1 MNRLSFVF
9 VLAALWLSGC
19 SGAVRNAVP
28 TQSVQPASAMHARST
43 LNRQPF
49 TYSVNPKASFVGDLN
64 FSNCATAP
72 ATLLCA
78 TPSTIRRVYAF
89 PNSLQ
94 GTGETIVVVDAFGSP
109 TIQND
114 LKTFDTQF
122 HLPNPKLTVL
132 KINNPPAFVPTNSNQ
147 VNWAIETT
155 LDVEWAH
162 AAAPGANIVLVVA
175 HDDGDDGIVQAEEA
189 AIKRHLGSVVSL
201 SFGAPEGT
209 IKSPASNPFFQEAV
223 ALFSLARASSMTVIA
238 SAGDKG
244 AGAGFTVPTAQ
255 FPASDPDVLA
265 VGGTSLLLS
274 PTGNYLG
281 ENVWN
286 DANACL
292 APCIL
297 GADGATGGAPSTIF
311 PAPSYQAGITN
322 STMRTTSDVS
332 YNASP
337 NTGVVVYIG
346 FASLV
351 PGLGAN
357 GLYAVG
363 GTSQGTPQWAGIVA
377 IVNQQRNHI
386 PLGFFNDTL
395 YTIGTNNPTLP
406 LPALHDITTGTNAFP
421 SASSPG
427 FSAAPGYDYPTGWGS
442 PNVSNFVAAVTGK
455 GP

>member
-1 MNRLSFVF
+1 MNRLPFIF
-9 VLAALWLSGC
+9 VLVAFALSAC
-19 SGAVRNAVP
+19 SGGGKSVIP
-28 TQSVQPASAMHARST
+28 TQSFQSGAART
-43 LNRQPF
+43 RAALERQPF
-49 TYSVNPKASFVGDLN
+49 AYSVNPKASYVGDLN

-72 ATLLCA
+72 STLLCA
-78 TPSTIRRVYAF
+78 TPSTIRRAYAF

-94 GTGETIVVVDAFGSP
+94 GTGETIVIVDAFGSP

-114 LKTFDTQF
+114 LKTFDSKF
-122 HLPNPKLTVL
+122 HLPNPTLTVL
-132 KINNPPAFVPTNSNQ
+132 KINNPPAFVPTDPNR
-147 VNWAIETT
+147 VNWAIETS

-189 AIKRHLGSVVSL
+189 AIKRHLGSVLSL
-201 SFGAPEGT
+201 SFGAPEAD
-209 IKSPASNPFFQEAV
+209 IKNPAGNPFFQEAV
-223 ALFSLARASSMTVIA
+223 QLFSLARASSMTVIA

-244 AGAGFTVPTAQ
+244 AGAGLGVPTAQ

-274 PTGNYLG
+274 PTGAYLG

-286 DANACL
+286 DANACV

-297 GADGATGGAPSTIF
+297 GADGATGGAPSSIF
-311 PAPSYQAGITN
+311 PAPSYQSGVTT
-322 STMRTTSDVS
+322 STMRTTADVS

-351 PGLGAN
+351 PGLGGN

-377 IVNQQRNHI
+377 IVNQQQNHV
-386 PLGFFNDTL
+386 PLGFFNDKL
-395 YTIGTNNPTLP
+395 YTIGTNNSTLP
-406 LPALHDITTGTNAFP
+406 LPALHDILSGNNAFP
-421 SASSPG
+421 GSNSPG
-427 FSAAPGYDYPTGWGS
+427 FSAATGYDYPTGWGS
-442 PNVSNFVAAVTGK
+442 PNVSNFVSAVTGK